1 MPDWTTYKGL
11 DLPNAAPTGTA
22 GLNLKDDLKLLA
34 DGGVTLSTSDP
45 TSTDDS
51 TDGYFA
57 GSLWLNTTDQ
67 TMFVCTDATTS
78 SAVWK
83 SFYKRTGSKLTLLP
97 GDDGE
102 VDVNGGLSLKPA
114 TITANA
120 TLDESDN
127 IVLCNNTTDITVTL
141 PAASGIA
148 GRTYYIKKINSST
161 NTVTI
166 DGNGSETIDGAT
178 TVLLY
183 VQYDAI
189 RIISDG
195 NNWYVIS
202 DEIRPHQ
209 AGLELNTAQTLS
221 SGVTTEIEFNT
232 EKFDGWRDCYNGL

>member
-1 MPDWTTYKGL
+1 MAGWTTYRGIEV
-11 DLPNAAPTGTA
+11 PTGPFSPVDDA
-22 GLNLKDDLKLLA
+22 GEKLKDDLTELTDRA
-34 DGGVTLSTSDP
+34 PNLSTSDP

-67 TMFVCTDATTS
+67 TMFVCTDATAS

-83 SFYKRTGSKLTLLP
+83 SFYKRAGSKLTLLP
-97 GDDGE
+97 DDDGE

-114 TITANA
+114 TITANT

-178 TVLLY
+178 TLRL
-183 VQYDAI
+183 
-189 RIISDG
+189 
-195 NNWYVIS
+195 
-202 DEIRPHQ
+202 IRPVRRGSYRQ
-209 AGLELNTAQTLS
+209 RRIELVCDQ
-221 SGVTTEIEFNT
+221 
-232 EKFDGWRDCYNGL
+232 